1 MIPIDNGEKKSGEKD
16 SLLWSYGLECR
27 AQQVIFRVGR
37 TVSTPL
43 IPPGSGYILPAFPST
58 KFFIGGERDRKR
70 VEKLLRCDFYSSYR
84 ITDPATASVY
94 H

>member
-37 TVSTPL
+37 TVSTPR
-43 IPPGSGYILPAFPST
+43 IPPDIPRKSELI
-58 KFFIGGERDRKR
+58 IVWGERMRR
-70 VEKLLRCDFYSSYR
+70 TYR
-84 ITDPATASVY
+84 EVKSD
-94 H
+94 